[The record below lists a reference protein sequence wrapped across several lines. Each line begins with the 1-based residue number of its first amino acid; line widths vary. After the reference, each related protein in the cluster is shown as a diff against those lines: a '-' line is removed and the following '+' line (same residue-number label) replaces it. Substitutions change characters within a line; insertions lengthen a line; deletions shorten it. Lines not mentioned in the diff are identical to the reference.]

1 VSPAELVARAAGYG
15 WAVELR
21 DGPRLVRAD
30 PLAGKL
36 PTPLVDAL
44 RRNREAVVAWLTT
57 CGVCGADVSDD
68 ETRARLADP
77 LFCSRGGGKAVVDG
91 NGVAHPEAR
100 RCPYKPAT

>member
-1 VSPAELVARAAGYG
+1 MSPAELVARVAGYG
-15 WAVELR
+15 WAVDLR

-44 RRNREAVVAWLTT
+44 RRNRESVVSWLTT

-68 ETRARLADP
+68 ETRARLADA
-77 LFCSRGGGKAVVDG
+77 LFCSRGGGRACVDG
-91 NGVAHPEAR
+91 NGTVHPEAL
-100 RCPYKPAT
+100 RCPYKPT